1 MPVLP
6 TLDDDNEEKTK
17 KSFYDRLPNLLP
29 KPEEV
34 DSYEFNITK
43 EIRYFGTIVVVF
55 ALILFIFL
63 FLQK

>member
-6 TLDDDNEEKTK
+6 TLDDKEEKTK

-29 KPEEV
+29 KYEEV
-34 DSYEFNITK
+34 DSYEFNIAK
-43 EIRYFGTIVVVF
+43 EIRYFGTIAFVF